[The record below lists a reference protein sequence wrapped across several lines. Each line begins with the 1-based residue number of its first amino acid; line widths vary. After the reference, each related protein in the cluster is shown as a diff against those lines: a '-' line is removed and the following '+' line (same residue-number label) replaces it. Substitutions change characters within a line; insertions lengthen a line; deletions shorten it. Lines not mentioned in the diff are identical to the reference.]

1 MKEKNS
7 NIKMN
12 DNDKINNKK
21 LVNNVGIQEMKTVC
35 KR

>member
-1 MKEKNS
+1 M
-7 NIKMN
+7 KMN

-21 LVNNVGIQEMKTVC
+21 LINNVGIQEMKTVY

>member
-12 DNDKINNKK
+12 DNDKINNK